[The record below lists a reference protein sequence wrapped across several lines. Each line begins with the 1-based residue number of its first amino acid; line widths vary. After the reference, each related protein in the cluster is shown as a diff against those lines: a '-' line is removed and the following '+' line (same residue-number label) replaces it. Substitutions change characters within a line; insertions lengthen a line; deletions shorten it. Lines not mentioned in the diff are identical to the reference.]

1 MLRRKYERN
10 ELQDIRDFMKAIE
23 TANDQLKLA
32 LNIIKSASGF
42 EMSPD
47 MVFTLD
53 DNMVSIRRILDILD
67 RECNI

>member
-10 ELQDIRDFMKAIE
+10 ELQDIMDFMKAIE

-32 LNIIKSASGF
+32 LNIIESAGGF
-42 EMSPD
+42 EMPPD
-47 MVFTLD
+47 MKFKLD
-53 DNMVSIRRILDILD
+53 DNMVSIRKILDIMD